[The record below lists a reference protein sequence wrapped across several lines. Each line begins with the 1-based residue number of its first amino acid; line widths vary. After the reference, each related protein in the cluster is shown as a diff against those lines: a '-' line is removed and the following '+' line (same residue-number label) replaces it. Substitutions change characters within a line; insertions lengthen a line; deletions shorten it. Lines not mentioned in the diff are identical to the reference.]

1 MIRSRIHPNALLGPD
16 GAAVIVQRTSRK
28 KTVGIIIEHGTVR
41 VRAPKQL
48 ANWRIQALI
57 NSRADWIRDELRLQI
72 TRPQAAPCSYANNEP
87 IVYLGAIYRLKLVP
101 SLDSTIRIEDDVV
114 IAPSVPDQRGLMA
127 SWYRT
132 QAESVLE
139 EITTFLA
146 THMGVEPR
154 SVSIREYRSQWGSC
168 NARGDIRFNARLILA
183 PRSVIKYVVVHELA
197 HLTHLNH
204 SAKFWALVGSEIPD
218 YRERRKWLREH
229 GSSLII

>member
-1 MIRSRIHPNALLGPD
+1 MLGPD

-28 KTVGIIIEHGTVR
+28 KTVGIIIEHGTIR
-41 VRAPKQL
+41 VRAPKRL

-57 NSRADWIRDELRLQI
+57 NSRADWIRGKLRLQI
-72 TRPQAAPCSYANNEP
+72 TLAQAAPSSFTNNEP
-87 IVYLGAIYRLKLVP
+87 IVYLGATYRLKLVP
-101 SLDSTIRIEDDVV
+101 SLDPTIRIEDDVV
-114 IAPSVPDQRGLMA
+114 IAPSVPDQRALMA

-139 EITTFLA
+139 ETTTALA
-146 THMGVEPR
+146 THMGVAPR

-197 HLTHLNH
+197 HLIHLNH
-204 SAKFWALVGSEIPD
+204 SAKFWALVSNEIPNH
-218 YRERRKWLREH
+218 RECRKWLREH